1 MHVSTHHATPGATGS
16 QDIAWR
22 TFFRTALRVL
32 AVGLLASGV
41 VSWIAANWDGLGK
54 FERIAGVQ
62 GLLAVTVGIALVLAW
77 RTRRRPALAVGVAG
91 VPAFAGALFLASVV
105 TGGLLALLGQTY
117 QTGADPW
124 TLFAWWAVL
133 MLPWLWAARSWFVI
147 VLWLVVLNTAIVLLL
162 GERSLVRVPDGHSLA
177 SDAWTLVAVNA
188 VLLALAEC
196 LRAHF
201 NDPYRVV
208 PRLLILATLVALFGT
223 LAAYIEYIMRES
235 LTLDMLLHA
244 FFVAAIVAAGFHVY
258 RKLRPDAFILS
269 QLAVFTVL
277 YAGSFVL
284 LASWLLA
291 ESIELS
297 VALAFIV
304 GLVGLLGC
312 VSWLRQI
319 HRSQPGAGDT
329 ETMPVSD
336 TAAPVGVSGSA
347 DARVNNRTEPARHW
361 PLLFLFSFG
370 FLFLLGVALILLLDI
385 EPAVAGAFC
394 VVVGLLVYFVL
405 GERRR
410 VVGATL
416 VLAGALLLAF
426 ELSEHAYFGLP
437 FPLPALALAIGFM
450 LLYHVYRAPWYQFL
464 CAIVALLLVADVWL
478 QYSYGLDTLESRFRW
493 YSFLNEPAPVYLA
506 LATIILMALPSA
518 WAVRYKTLAWA
529 LLCLPLGAC
538 LVYMYGPSY
547 GLVQHQAGG
556 QAMLALAL
564 EKWRLPARFPLYY
577 LRNMV
582 FALLPVVVAW
592 LSASRRQVPWPDRA
606 VVLLVLLGLGVVW
619 GDLPGVQIGLLLCVL
634 GYELRYR
641 SMLAVG
647 IVSIILFLAQFY
659 YQLSFLL
666 LDKAQFLIGQG
677 LVLLVIALVWH
688 WVGSSS
694 AVKVEDAMA
703 DAGTHTSSS
712 TPAFSQLT
720 ESVSPNGGGV
730 PGREGNLAR
739 RNTPVIA
746 AIVLGLVAVLV
757 LANVDVVRKEAIIR
771 DGTRFVVALHPVDPR
786 SLMQGDYMT
795 LNFVTAGAGQADVF
809 SDYSHHYVE
818 LAPDAQGIFHFTRT
832 LPALTAPEQPGNV
845 VVRYRRRIHGG
856 ILFVTNAY
864 FFQEG
869 RGEHFARA
877 RYGEF
882 RVSRDGTALLVGLL
896 DEQQNRL

>member
-1 MHVSTHHATPGATGS
+1 MHVSTHHAASAATDS
-16 QDIAWR
+16 QGIAWR
-22 TFFRTALRVL
+22 DFFRIALRVL

-41 VSWIAANWDGLGK
+41 VTWIAANWDGLGK

-62 GLLAVTVGIALVLAW
+62 GLLAVTVVIALALAW
-77 RTRRRPALAVGVAG
+77 RARCRPALASGVAG

-105 TGGLLALLGQTY
+105 IGGLLALLGQTY

-147 VLWLVVLNTAIVLLL
+147 VLWLVVLNTAVVLLL
-162 GERSLVRVPDGHSLA
+162 GERSLIRLPDGHSLA
-177 SDAWTLVAVNA
+177 SDAWTLVVVNA

-196 LRAHF
+196 LRARF

-208 PRLLILATLVALFGT
+208 PRLLVLATLVALFGT
-223 LAAYIEYIMRES
+223 LAAYIEYIMRDR
-235 LTLDMLLHA
+235 LNQDLLLQA
-244 FFVAAIVAAGFHVY
+244 VFVAVIVAAGFHVY

-284 LASWLLA
+284 LVSWLFA

-297 VALAFIV
+297 VVLAFIV

-319 HRSQPGAGDT
+319 HRSQPGAGDA
-329 ETMPVSD
+329 ETMPVSH
-336 TAAPVGVSGSA
+336 AVAPGGATGSV
-347 DARVNNRTEPARHW
+347 DIRGNDRTEPTRHW

-385 EPAVAGAFC
+385 ELTVAGAIC
-394 VVVGLLVYFVL
+394 IVVGLVGYFVL

-426 ELSEHAYFGLP
+426 EVSEHAYFGLP
-437 FPLPALALAIGFM
+437 FPLPALGLAVGFM
-450 LLYHVYRAPWYQFL
+450 LLYHLYRAPWYQFL

-478 QYSYGLDTLESRFRW
+478 QYSSGFDTFESRVGW
-493 YSFLNEPAPVYLA
+493 YSFLNEPAPVYMA
-506 LATIILMALPSA
+506 LATLILMALPRA

-538 LVYMYGPSY
+538 FVYMYGESY
-547 GLVQHQAGG
+547 GVVQDQAGG
-556 QAMLALAL
+556 QAMLTLAL

-577 LRNMV
+577 LSNMV

-592 LSASRRQVPWPDRA
+592 LSASRRQVPWRDRI
-606 VVLLVLLGLGVVW
+606 VVLLVLLGLGAVW

-647 IVSIILFLAQFY
+647 IVSIIIFLAQFY

-666 LDKAQFLIGQG
+666 LDKAHFLMGQG
-677 LVLLVIALVWH
+677 VVLLVIALIWH
-688 WVGSSS
+688 WAGSKGG
-694 AVKVEDAMA
+694 VTVEGTVA

-712 TPAFSQLT
+712 APSFSQRN
-720 ESVSPNGGGV
+720 EAVSPKGAGV
-730 PGREGNLAR
+730 SGRDGYPMR
-739 RNTPVIA
+739 KNTVVMA
-746 AIVLGLVAVLV
+746 AILLGLVAVLA

-771 DGTRFVVALHPVDPR
+771 DGTRFVVALRPVDPR

-795 LNFVTAGAGQADVF
+795 LNFVTPGADQADVF

-818 LAPDAQGIFHFTRT
+818 LSPDAQGVFQFTRT

-845 VVRYRRRIHGG
+845 VVRYRRRINGG
-856 ILFVTNAY
+856 ILFVTDAY

-896 DEQQNRL
+896 DEKQNRL

>member
-1 MHVSTHHATPGATGS
+1 MHVSTHQATAVAAGS
-16 QDIAWR
+16 QGVPWR
-22 TFFRTALRVL
+22 IFFGIALRVL

-41 VSWIAANWDGLGK
+41 VTWIAANWDGLGK

-62 GLLAVTVGIALVLAW
+62 GLLAVTVVVALVLAW
-77 RTRRRPALAVGVAG
+77 RVRRESTLAAGVAG
-91 VPAFAGALFLASVV
+91 VPAFAGALFLAAVV

-147 VLWLVVLNTAIVLLL
+147 VLWLVVLNTAVVLLL
-162 GERSLVRVPDGHSLA
+162 GERSLIRLDGHSLA
-177 SDAWTLVAVNA
+177 GDAWTLVVVNA
-188 VLLALAEC
+188 VLLALVEC
-196 LRAHF
+196 LRARF

-208 PRLLILATLVALFGT
+208 PRLLVLATLVALFGT

-235 LTLDMLLHA
+235 LNQDLLLQA
-244 FFVAAIVAAGFHVY
+244 VFVAAIVAAGFHVY
-258 RKLRPDAFILS
+258 RKLRPDVFILS

-284 LASWLLA
+284 LVSWLFA

-319 HRSQPGAGDT
+319 HRSQNQSIG
-329 ETMPVSD
+329 
-336 TAAPVGVSGSA
+336 AAPGRDGPAVVPGNEKDPAAARA
-347 DARVNNRTEPARHW
+347 DDMTEPTRHW

-385 EPAVAGAFC
+385 ELTVAGTFC
-394 VVVGLLVYFVL
+394 IVVGLVVYFVL

-426 ELSEHAYFGLP
+426 EVSGHAYFGLP
-437 FPLPALALAIGFM
+437 FPLPALGLAIGFM
-450 LLYHVYRAPWYQFL
+450 LLYHLYRAPWYQFL
-464 CAIVALLLVADVWL
+464 CAVVALLLVADVWL
-478 QYSYGLDTLESRFRW
+478 QYSSGFDTFESRVGW
-493 YSFLNEPAPVYLA
+493 YSFLNEPAPVYMV
-506 LATIILMALPSA
+506 LATFILMALPRA
-518 WAVRYKTLAWA
+518 WAARYKTLAWA

-538 LVYMYGPSY
+538 FVYMYGESY
-547 GLVQHQAGG
+547 SVVQDQAGG
-556 QAMLALAL
+556 QAMLTLAL
-564 EKWRLPARFPLYY
+564 EKWRLPTRFPLYY
-577 LRNMV
+577 LSNMV

-592 LSASRRQVPWPDRA
+592 LSARRQPVPWRDRA

-647 IVSIILFLAQFY
+647 IVSIIIFLAQFY

-666 LDKAQFLIGQG
+666 LDKAHFLMGQG
-677 LVLLVIALVWH
+677 VVLLVIALVWH
-688 WVGSSS
+688 WAGSKG
-694 AVKVEDAMA
+694 AVKAGSYMA
-703 DAGTHTSSS
+703 DAGTHTSSLAPS
-712 TPAFSQLT
+712 FSEGN
-720 ESVSPNGGGV
+720 ESVSPKGAGV
-730 PGREGNLAR
+730 SGREGHPMR
-739 RNTPVIA
+739 SNTAVMA
-746 AIVLGLVAVLV
+746 AIVLGLVAVLT

-771 DGTRFVVALHPVDPR
+771 DGTRFVVALRPVDPR

-795 LNFVTAGAGQADVF
+795 LNFVTPGADQADVF

-818 LAPDAQGIFHFTRT
+818 LAPDAQGVFQFRRT
-832 LPALTAPEQPGNV
+832 FPALIAPEQPGNV
-845 VVRYRRRIHGG
+845 MVRYRRRINGG
-856 ILFVTNAY
+856 ILFVTDAY

-896 DEQQNRL
+896 DEKQNRL